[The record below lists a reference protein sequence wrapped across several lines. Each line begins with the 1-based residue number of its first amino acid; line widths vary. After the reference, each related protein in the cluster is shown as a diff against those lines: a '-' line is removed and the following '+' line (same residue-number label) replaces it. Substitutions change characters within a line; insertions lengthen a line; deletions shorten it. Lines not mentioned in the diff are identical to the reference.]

1 MKLNWILL
9 LALCCGSLVW
19 SQEPA
24 KSATEPAK
32 DDTVQ
37 EEIVVSASRKPEKR
51 VEAPATIE
59 IVDAADMLTSPA
71 TTFSG
76 ALAQVKGLDFA
87 NGGINLQKIS
97 TRGFSSSYKSRMISM
112 VDGRLATLPGAG
124 LPQGGFTPTSPL
136 DIKSMEI
143 VLGPASALYGPNASA
158 GVFNLIT
165 KDPWDQAGVSV
176 AARGGEQSLVDLN
189 LRYADVFSDR
199 WGIKLTGEFLD
210 GDEFHSDNYFTTAG
224 ANQSTLTAAQLA
236 AAIANGT
243 AFREDAISETNVTSK
258 KAEVTGYY
266 KGEGLK
272 FSATYGWSTNDGFG
286 VTNVGRNRIQGWEV
300 SYLQAK
306 LSTDHWYFHVVET
319 ENDAGETYAIH
330 SVPAL
335 LAVGQ
340 TLDQARVGAKFID
353 KSKLTDAELQYR
365 TTLAE
370 TDLVFGGSWREYAPD
385 SQGSYLDDFVVNGQ
399 HTDISREDT
408 GIYAQADKRFLD
420 DSLRLSVAARYDESD
435 EYSGKFAPKIGL
447 TYNQGVHY
455 FRIGYNQAHMIPEV
469 IENHLF
475 FFGGLAR
482 GNLNGYDVRNAA
494 GQTVAHYDGLQPEE
508 VKSYELGY
516 RSLLGGSVSLDAVAF
531 YSDYDN
537 FISPL
542 QTIAAP
548 AFGLV
553 AVDHQGNVI
562 PTLLTYLNY
571 GKATVKGLD
580 LGFDGLAGEHLAW
593 SASYSYQKMDSF
605 ENQTAIP
612 DLPFNGPENKL
623 KTQFT
628 GHDLGW
634 ADNFASL
641 SGRWSEGYHY
651 VSGRWNQDLPDTTIV
666 DFALGQNFKAYDL
679 TLKLSVTN
687 LLDQDETEIVGA
699 PAIPRFTSLEIMKKF

>member
-1 MKLNWILL
+1 MKFHWILM
-9 LALCCGSLVW
+9 LALCCGSTAW
-19 SQEPA
+19 SQEKP
-24 KSATEPAK
+24 KPDTEPAA
-32 DDTVQ
+32 DDSVQ

-59 IVDAADMLTSPA
+59 VIDAVDMLTSPA

-143 VLGPASALYGPNASA
+143 VLGPASALYGPNATA

-165 KDPWDQAGVSV
+165 KDPWDQAGVS
-176 AARGGEQSLVDLN
+176 AAVRAGEQSLVDLN
-189 LRYADVFSDR
+189 LRYAETFDDR
-199 WGIKLTGEFLD
+199 WGVKLTGEFLD
-210 GDEFHSDNYFTTAG
+210 GDEFDSENYFTVAG
-224 ANQSTLTAAQLA
+224 ANQSTLTPAQLA

-243 AFREDAISETNVTSK
+243 AFREDGIAETNVTSK

-266 KGEGLK
+266 KGDGLK

-306 LSTDHWYFHVVET
+306 LSNKHWYFHAVET

-335 LAVGQ
+335 LAAGQ
-340 TLDQARVGAKFID
+340 SLEQARVGAKFID
-353 KSKLTDAELQYR
+353 RSKLTDAELQYR
-365 TTLAE
+365 TTVAE
-370 TDLVFGGSWREYAPD
+370 TDLALGGSWREYAPD

-399 HTDISREDT
+399 HTDISRVDT
-408 GIYAQADKRFLD
+408 GVYLQVDKRFFD
-420 DSLRLSVAARYDESD
+420 QRLRLNAAARYDESD
-435 EYSGKFAPKIGL
+435 EYSGQFAPKVGL

-455 FRIGYNQAHMIPEV
+455 FRVSYNQAHMIPEV

-482 GNLNGYDVRNAA
+482 GNLHGYDVRNAA
-494 GQTVAHYDGLQPEE
+494 GQTVARYEGLQPEE

-516 RSLLGGSVSLDAVAF
+516 RALLGGSVSLDAVAF

-542 QTIAAP
+542 QTIASP
-548 AFGLV
+548 VFGLV

-562 PTLLTYLNY
+562 PVLLTYLNY
-571 GKATVKGLD
+571 GKATVQGFD
-580 LGFDGLAGEHLAW
+580 LGFDGLAGEHLQW

-612 DLPFNGPENKL
+612 DLPFNGPENKVKAQL
-623 KTQFT
+623 TAR
-628 GHDLGW
+628 DLGW
-634 ADNFASL
+634 ANNFASL
-641 SGRWSEGYHY
+641 SGRWTEGYHY
-651 VSGRWNQDLPDTTIV
+651 VSGRWNQDLPDTTIL
-666 DFALGQNFKAYDL
+666 DFALGQTFKHEM

-687 LLDQDETEIVGA
+687 LLDQNETEIVGA
-699 PAIPRFTSLEIMKKF
+699 PAIPRFASLEIMKKF